1 MEDSVALDGAVVFV
15 GEVDALAAR
24 LVDDVINHLSTLFV
38 SEFHIRGAANAESYV
53 ATVELTVRYGE
64 VVVVLALFVL

>member
-38 SEFHIRGAANAESYV
+38 SESHIRGAANAESHV